1 MKNTRPGNGFPN
13 SSSGAPGFVRRL
25 LDSLGAMGGGGRLVP
40 VPIPVSAEG
49 PYLRRCDRDWDS
61 SPQISRV
68 FGRRKEE
75 PQDPADEPAQN
86 QSEDVVEAGDQDDLP
101 AAFEPG
107 QFDVPDPLAH
117 SEFSEQ
123 IPPIPSAISDDEESS
138 SELVTSSGGSPVES
152 TWSSPVADSEAQEPS
167 PFSYEAATDQPDLPA
182 WTPSPISGSGF
193 PSFISDAEPSLAPWS
208 GGLAPDPVN
217 FQPESAAD
225 SGVADPNSSW
235 PREGEEPVPVWSA
248 TDGETEAEP
257 TFTGAEVTEAE
268 TQPAS
273 TVDEF
278 APVAEAT
285 PEPAQPEDIEE
296 AQPVEVQDG
305 DVEPFEAEQIT
316 DVMAVS
322 EASWSLAEPVP
333 AMVAEYR
340 HDEVSYHVG
349 AAALVVDAR
358 AFPLPEGDV
367 LFKNLRSGFTDPA
380 RLLRHLAGE
389 GHTGV
394 MHVAS
399 LDDRNSYIVL
409 VDGYVVA
416 VASDSQGKLTTTN
429 RVSFPSFP
437 NSQDILNV
445 ITYPREIARGLG
457 LLLHAPVHFRGL
469 GAMFVNLDG
478 LRSYLSKHSASGG
491 MVVQSDSGT
500 GVALFDEGR
509 LVGAYSGSAVPE
521 ADLSPL
527 RELIKD
533 LDAEIDVRFG
543 GPQSL
548 DPIPLDTLLAGY
560 PL

>member
-1 MKNTRPGNGFPN
+1 MNNSRPGYGFPSSRSGANGFLK
-13 SSSGAPGFVRRL
+13 RL
-25 LDSLGAMGGGGRLVP
+25 LDVLGGGGQLVP
-40 VPIPVSAEG
+40 VPIPASADG
-49 PYLRRCDRDWDS
+49 PYLRPREQDRDS
-61 SPQISRV
+61 GPQISRV

-75 PQDPADEPAQN
+75 SQDQADGPPSNPPEGAGEV
-86 QSEDVVEAGDQDDLP
+86 SDHEDPPPVTESD
-101 AAFEPG
+101 E
-107 QFDVPDPLAH
+107 FDRPDPVAA

-123 IPPIPSAISDDEESS
+123 IPPIPSALSEDEESS
-138 SELVTSSGGSPVES
+138 SGLVTSSGGSPVES
-152 TWSSPVADSEAQEPS
+152 TWSNPVAESEAPEPS
-167 PFSYEAATDQPDLPA
+167 PFSFEAATDQPDLPA

-208 GGLAPDPVN
+208 GGLEPDPVN
-217 FQPESAAD
+217 FQPD
-225 SGVADPNSSW
+225 SVADAGEPDPNLDW
-235 PREGEEPVPVWSA
+235 PGEGEEPVPVWSA
-248 TDGETEAEP
+248 TDAEP
-257 TFTGAEVTEAE
+257 QVDATSSSSDVTEMEVDEA
-268 TQPAS
+268 A
-273 TVDEF
+273 TVDDF
-278 APVAEAT
+278 PAMVEAT
-285 PEPAQPEDIEE
+285 PGPPQPEDVEE
-296 AQPVEVQDG
+296 VQPVESQEADL
-305 DVEPFEAEQIT
+305 EPFEAEPLT
-316 DVMAVS
+316 EVVAVS
-322 EASWSLAEPVP
+322 ETSWTEAAPVGTT
-333 AMVAEYR
+333 VAEYQR
-340 HDEVSYHVG
+340 DDLSYHVG
-349 AAALVVDAR
+349 AAALVADAR

-367 LFKNLRSGFTDPA
+367 LFRNLRSGFTDPA

-416 VASDSQGKLTTTN
+416 VASDTQGKLSTTN
-429 RVSFPSFP
+429 RVSFPNFP

-491 MVVQSDSGT
+491 MVVQSDTGT

-521 ADLSPL
+521 SDLSPL